1 MAKTR
6 VALEITEDSVRAVEV
21 TEGRS
26 PVLLAAGEVML
37 PPGAAKDSEILDR
50 DVVVGALRRLWADSG
65 IKGRTVVLG
74 VGGRR
79 VLVREHSSPLRE
91 TSLVRQAL
99 PFDVQDRLPVPVDQ
113 AVLDFIPTHV
123 DEEGMHGL
131 MVAAVSEQMED
142 LIAVLADAGLVAE
155 SIDLL
160 AFGYCRAL
168 SGLAPKGT
176 TGMLIGIGEHTT
188 QVVIATDGVPQFARA
203 IPIEVPRAEPRP
215 AEIAA
220 VPEEL
225 ETLTGFRS
233 DSADADDDSMGA
245 PRSRGDLRR
254 ARAAVA
260 TPPAG
265 TVAPVVTSETMSAG
279 LQEVLIDLVTR
290 LRGTVSF
297 YRDRVD
303 AAPVAATFVTG
314 LHTDH
319 PRLQAALSQVAGTD
333 VRRITGQDLVRV
345 KQPMSPALDERLA
358 PTIALLL
365 GGTK

>member
-6 VALEITEDSVRAVEV
+6 VALEITEDSVRAVEM
-21 TEGRS
+21 TDGRS
-26 PVLLAAGEVML
+26 PTLLAAGEVML
-37 PPGAAKDSEILDR
+37 PPGAAKDSEIVDR
-50 DVVVGALRRLWADSG
+50 DVVVGALRRLWTDAG
-65 IKGRTVVLG
+65 IKGRNVVLG

-79 VLVREHSSPLRE
+79 VLVREHSSTLRE
-91 TSLVRQAL
+91 TALVRQAL

-123 DEEGMHGL
+123 DDEGMHGL

-142 LIAVLADAGLVAE
+142 LVSVLAEAGLTAD

-168 SGLAPKGT
+168 AGLAPKGV

-203 IPIEVPRAEPRP
+203 IPIDVPRGEARVAEV
-215 AEIAA
+215 EAA
-220 VPEEL
+220 PTEL
-225 ETLTGFRS
+225 ETLTGFRTGGVEE
-233 DSADADDDSMGA
+233 SADGA
-245 PRSRGDLRR
+245 IRSRGDLRR
-254 ARAAVA
+254 ARTAVA

-265 TVAPVVTSETMSAG
+265 VPEAPAADAMSAD
-279 LQEVLIDLVTR
+279 LQDVLIDLVTR

-297 YRDRVD
+297 YRDRTD
-303 AAPVAATFVTG
+303 AAPVAATFITG

-319 PRLQAALSQVAGTD
+319 PRLQAALAQVAGTE
-333 VRRITGQDLVRV
+333 VRRITGAALVRV
-345 KQPMSPALDERLA
+345 KNGLHPAVDERIA
-358 PTIALLL
+358 PTVALLL